1 MGAVYQLTLR
11 QLSGKWR
18 LVIMTVLALLIFYTS
33 HSFAAMINY
42 VDLDQYSR
50 NALDHMTQE
59 IRQAG
64 GLVEFSPS
72 HLKFGYHAQ
81 TNSFLVYDWD
91 ANSGQLTESNTAD
104 TTTNILLKGCD
115 QLSFSLYN
123 GTFAPTTNSAQA
135 KGISVAWKCT
145 RTILGNKC
153 TSENMQ
159 QALIVIRN

>member
-1 MGAVYQLTLR
+1 MTLVELMVAMAVG
-11 QLSGKWR
+11 S
-18 LVIMTVLALLIFYTS
+18 LVLMVAAMVFMNGTRA
-33 HSFAAMINY
+33 FAAASNY
-42 VDLDQYSR
+42 ISMDGDSR
-50 NALDHMTQE
+50 NALDHMTRE

-64 GLVEFSPS
+64 DLVEYSPT
-72 HLKFGYHAQ
+72 HLKFGWHAQ

-91 ANSGQLTESNTAD
+91 ANSGQLTEWNTAD

-135 KGISVAWKCT
+135 KGVSVAWKCT

-153 TSENMQ
+153 TGENMQ